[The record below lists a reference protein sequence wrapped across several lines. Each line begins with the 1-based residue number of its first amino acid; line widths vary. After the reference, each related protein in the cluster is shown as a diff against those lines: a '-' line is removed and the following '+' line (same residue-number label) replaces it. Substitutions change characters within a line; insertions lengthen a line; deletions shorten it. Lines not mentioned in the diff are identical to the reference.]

1 MTSKRYA
8 KILRG
13 VGFIEHVVEMYVLMA
28 QATGEPYAEVFGA
41 QAGILYDYY
50 TILHTPLPRE
60 LRRWEAERA

>member
-13 VGFIEHVVEMYVLMA
+13 VGYIEHVVEMYVLMA
-28 QATGEPYAEVFGA
+28 QATGTPYAKAFAA
-41 QAGILYDYY
+41 QAETLHDYY
-50 TILHTPLPRE
+50 TVLHTPLPRE